1 MKIVKPEGV
10 EKLEEIIRS
19 EEAERQ
25 KVRELVRE
33 IVDRVRKEG
42 DKALTEYTRKFDRWE
57 GEPLKCDPKIL
68 RDSWESLEER
78 EKKAILTAKERIE
91 KFHINQLEKSWF
103 VEDRGS
109 IIGTIVNPVDRV
121 GLYIPGGTTSLP
133 STVLMTAIPA
143 VVAGVRE
150 IIATTPTPKGYKN
163 KYTLATLYICGINE
177 VFFVGGAQAISAMAY
192 GTESIPKVDVIAGP
206 GNIFVSEAKA
216 LVYGDVGI
224 DSIAGPSEIMV
235 IADETYPPKWI
246 AMDLLS
252 QAEHDVMARSILV
265 TNSEKV
271 IEETLF
277 YIEEF
282 LKTLPTREIA
292 QESWEKMGIVIKIED
307 MKEAVEVVN
316 TIAPEHLEVM
326 TEDPWKLL
334 PHIKNA
340 GAIFLGGYSP
350 EAMGDYIVGCNHT
363 LPTGGRAKFSS
374 PLGVYN
380 FLKRSSIID
389 LSKDLFLELSE
400 KAMILAE
407 IEGLIAHRDSIKLR
421 LEGEG

>member
-177 VFFVGGAQAISAMAY
+177 VFFVGGAQAISCLLY
-192 GTESIPKVDVIAGP
+192 TS
-206 GNIFVSEAKA
+206 
-216 LVYGDVGI
+216 
-224 DSIAGPSEIMV
+224 PS
-235 IADETYPPKWI
+235 P
-246 AMDLLS
+246 
-252 QAEHDVMARSILV
+252 
-265 TNSEKV
+265 
-271 IEETLF
+271 
-277 YIEEF
+277 
-282 LKTLPTREIA
+282 
-292 QESWEKMGIVIKIED
+292 
-307 MKEAVEVVN
+307 
-316 TIAPEHLEVM
+316 
-326 TEDPWKLL
+326 
-334 PHIKNA
+334 
-340 GAIFLGGYSP
+340 
-350 EAMGDYIVGCNHT
+350 
-363 LPTGGRAKFSS
+363 
-374 PLGVYN
+374 
-380 FLKRSSIID
+380 
-389 LSKDLFLELSE
+389 
-400 KAMILAE
+400 
-407 IEGLIAHRDSIKLR
+407 RD
-421 LEGEG
+421 